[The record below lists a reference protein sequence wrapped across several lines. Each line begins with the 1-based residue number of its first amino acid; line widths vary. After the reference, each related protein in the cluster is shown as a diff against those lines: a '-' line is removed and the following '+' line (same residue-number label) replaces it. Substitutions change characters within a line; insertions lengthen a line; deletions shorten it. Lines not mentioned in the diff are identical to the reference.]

1 MRLIVLPALVGL
13 RLITGLMFFA
23 AAGAFAATVAV
34 SLASDSRSEWFRPI
48 AVFVIS
54 SAVIFGAG
62 AVATIMLMPSTAAL
76 IRQLPRDRDVSVPVA
91 FVLFL
96 TALTGVSVLQM
107 PALAAWWT
115 ADLKLAQAFMGT
127 SDPLGLY
134 LVPTTLLVATAFIA
148 TLGVLAFAIGGVL
161 ALVSPQNLIARVL
174 TACLMT
180 QGALVGGLYT
190 IDRGLRALGAGI
202 QGFVDSASDPAAS
215 TSLADWLSR
224 YDTAP
229 GALRGRLLWLLGGFV
244 VAAVLASVMSRRR
257 SSTDEE
263 QGDAFE
269 PRLAA
274 EPMPALEHRSG
285 SELESPDTLP
295 IAITTDF
302 EKSLYSVR
310 PQSAWL
316 GPWVSRR
323 ATYHIASIPPTS
335 RSEFSLSWTGETG
348 IVRREPQGPDI
359 LSIAAITSGVFSG
372 YSLEVRD
379 ARSGSTIGAL
389 VSVGSDWE
397 VRDATGQA
405 VAHALQTE
413 MRIGRARF
421 VAKAGDQE
429 LCRFVWGWTGLT
441 AASAELQIE
450 FLQDVVARFD
460 RGLAIVLGALL
471 DHQARQANRYD

>member
-1 MRLIVLPALVGL
+1 MRPIVLPALVGL

-23 AAGAFAATVAV
+23 AAGAFAATVVV
-34 SLASDSRSEWFRPI
+34 SLTSGSRSEFLRPVS
-48 AVFVIS
+48 VFVIS
-54 SAVIFGAG
+54 SAVICGAG
-62 AVATIMLMPSTAAL
+62 AVGTIMLMPGTAAL
-76 IRQLPRDRDVSVPVA
+76 IRQLPRDRDASVPVA

-107 PALAAWWT
+107 PSLAAWWT
-115 ADLKLAQAFMGT
+115 ADLQLAQAFIGT

-161 ALVSPQNLIARVL
+161 ALVSPQNLMARVL

-190 IDRGLRALGAGI
+190 IDRGLRTLGAGI

-224 YDTAP
+224 YETAP

-244 VAAVLASVMSRRR
+244 LAAILSSVMTRRR
-257 SSTDEE
+257 SSIEEEEGDEL
-263 QGDAFE
+263 G
-269 PRLAA
+269 RKLASQ
-274 EPMPALEHRSG
+274 PMPAPKHGSG
-285 SELESPDTLP
+285 SEFRSADPLP
-295 IAITTDF
+295 IVSTTDF
-302 EKSLYSVR
+302 EESAYSVR
-310 PQSAWL
+310 PRSGWL

-323 ATYHIASIPPTS
+323 ATYDIASIPPTS
-335 RSEFSLSWTGETG
+335 RNQFSLSWTGESG
-348 IVRREPQGPDI
+348 VVHREPQGPDI
-359 LSIAAITSGVFSG
+359 LSITAITSGLFG
-372 YSLEVRD
+372 AYSLEVRD
-379 ARSGSTIGAL
+379 ARNGSTIGAL
-389 VSVGSDWE
+389 VPVGSDWE

-413 MRIGRARF
+413 MKIGRARF
-421 VAKAGDQE
+421 VAKVGDQE

-450 FLQDVVARFD
+450 FLQDVDAQFD
-460 RGLAIVLGALL
+460 KGLAIVLGALL

>member
-23 AAGAFAATVAV
+23 AAGACAATVAL
-34 SLASDSRSEWFRPI
+34 SLSAGSRSEFLRPV

-62 AVATIMLMPSTAAL
+62 AVGTIMLMPGTAAL
-76 IRQLPRDRDVSVPVA
+76 IRQLPRDRDASVPVA

-96 TALTGVSVLQM
+96 AALTGVSVLQM
-107 PALAAWWT
+107 PSLAAWWT
-115 ADLKLAQAFMGT
+115 ADLKLAQAFIGT

-134 LVPTTLLVATAFIA
+134 LVPTTLLVATASIA

-190 IDRGLRALGAGI
+190 VDRGLRALGAGI

-244 VAAVLASVMSRRR
+244 LAAILSSVMTRRR
-257 SSTDEE
+257 SSIEDE
-263 QGDAFE
+263 GDAFE
-269 PRLAA
+269 RELAT
-274 EPMPALEHRSG
+274 EPMPPTEPLSG
-285 SELESPDTLP
+285 SELRSAGTPP
-295 IAITTDF
+295 VAITTDF
-302 EKSLYSVR
+302 EESAYSVR
-310 PQSAWL
+310 PRSGWL

-323 ATYHIASIPPTS
+323 ATYDIASIPPTS
-335 RSEFSLSWTGETG
+335 RSRFSLSWTGESG
-348 IVRREPQGPDI
+348 VVRREPQGPDI
-359 LSIAAITSGVFSG
+359 LSITAITSGLLDG

-379 ARSGSTIGAL
+379 PRSGSTIGAL
-389 VSVGSDWE
+389 VPVGSDWE

-405 VAHALQTE
+405 VAHALQID

-450 FLQDVVARFD
+450 FLQDVDARLD
-460 RGLAIVLGALL
+460 KGLAIVLGALL